1 MNAKAILA
9 LVQKDLTLYFRNR
22 FFAFVSILGLV
33 AYIAIYLLL
42 PADVEEDLTF
52 AVYAPTIPDVF
63 IEFLTGNDLNVAKLD
78 SQEELRQA
86 VIDQEYPAGLVLTG
100 DTIMAIARGD
110 DTEITL
116 YLASDVPVEYLDAIQ
131 TVLRLAFNEMSY
143 TLSGNPLNLQINEE
157 IIGPDMAGQQLA
169 ARDRLLPMLA
179 VMILVIE
186 MMGLGSLIAEEV
198 SAGTLPALLIT
209 PIGVPGL
216 FISKAVVGILLAFTQ
231 ATILMLFTGGLAWQ
245 PILILMTLLLG
256 SLLVTGLAFFIASF
270 STDMMSVMAWSILVI
285 IILVVPSYGVIFPGT
300 LNSFARLIPSF
311 YLFDTIHQVVNFD
324 ATFSVV
330 SSNLVILLIMGIGFM
345 LAGIV
350 VMERKLR

>member
-1 MNAKAILA
+1 
-9 LVQKDLTLYFRNR
+9 
-22 FFAFVSILGLV
+22 
-33 AYIAIYLLL
+33 
-42 PADVEEDLTF
+42 
-52 AVYAPTIPDVF
+52 
-63 IEFLTGNDLNVAKLD
+63 
-78 SQEELRQA
+78 
-86 VIDQEYPAGLVLTG
+86 
-100 DTIMAIARGD
+100 
-110 DTEITL
+110 
-116 YLASDVPVEYLDAIQ
+116 
-131 TVLRLAFNEMSY
+131 
-143 TLSGNPLNLQINEE
+143 
-157 IIGPDMAGQQLA
+157 
-169 ARDRLLPMLA
+169 
-179 VMILVIE
+179 
-186 MMGLGSLIAEEV
+186 
-198 SAGTLPALLIT
+198 
-209 PIGVPGL
+209 
-216 FISKAVVGILLAFTQ
+216 
-231 ATILMLFTGGLAWQ
+231 MLFTGGLAWQ